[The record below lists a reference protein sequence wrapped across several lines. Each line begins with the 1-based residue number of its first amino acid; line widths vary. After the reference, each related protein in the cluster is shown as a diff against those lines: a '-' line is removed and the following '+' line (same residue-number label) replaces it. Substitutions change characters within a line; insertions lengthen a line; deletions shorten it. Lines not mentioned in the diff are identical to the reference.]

1 MKKSKYCFHIGRVVP
16 FQWYPTIDFRFQRS
30 FYDSKGGI
38 MFFWLNFY
46 IKLRRPE
53 GDRIIPTIDGKP
65 CYKPT
70 LLSNIFGT

>member
-1 MKKSKYCFHIGRVVP
+1 
-16 FQWYPTIDFRFQRS
+16 
-30 FYDSKGGI
+30 

-53 GDRIIPTIDGKP
+53 DDRIIPTIDGKP